1 MSPRQR
7 SGSRQCVYLFEIS
20 SVPTG
25 RSRGS
30 RFRCSSCM
38 ARSIPRYPLPL
49 ASGCLRWRTSQNG
62 LSALPEAAITIWTT
76 SAPLKSREIS
86 STLRGGD
93 GCHKGRIFRA
103 RTRWGLD
110 RMSAH
115 GPMPRSAWMFP
126 ALAVL
131 LFAVATGLGLDFTPS
146 VGGLLFAVVLL
157 AILFGTV
164 FAAVH
169 HAEVIAERIGEPYGT
184 LLLTLAVTI
193 IEVALI
199 ATIMLGDKPQ
209 PALAR
214 DTVFAV
220 VMIVCNGLVGLCIF
234 IGGLRYREQDFQVSG
249 ANLYLSVLFV
259 LATITLIMPN
269 YTLTAPGPIYSA
281 AQLGFVDLVTLMLYG
296 VFLYTQTIRHSDYF
310 IKGGV
315 GAATETS
322 SLSNRML
329 ALSIALLLISLLAV
343 ALLAKKFSLVVDVVT
358 AMIGAPPAFAG
369 VLVALL
375 ILLPEG
381 VTAIAAA
388 RNNDLQK
395 SINLALGSSLA
406 TIGLTIPAVGVAT
419 YALDKERVLG
429 LNGQGMVLLLLTF
442 VLSMLTFGTGR
453 TNILFGLVHMVVFAV
468 FVFMVFVP

>member
-1 MSPRQR
+1 M
-7 SGSRQCVYLFEIS
+7 
-20 SVPTG
+20 
-25 RSRGS
+25 
-30 RFRCSSCM
+30 
-38 ARSIPRYPLPL
+38 
-49 ASGCLRWRTSQNG
+49 
-62 LSALPEAAITIWTT
+62 AAI
-76 SAPLKSREIS
+76 
-86 STLRGGD
+86 D
-93 GCHKGRIFRA
+93 GRIFA
-103 RTRWGLD
+103 STNLLGFD

-115 GPMPRSAWMFP
+115 GPMPRSAWIFP
-126 ALAVL
+126 ALAML
-131 LFAVATGLGLDFTPS
+131 LFAVATGLGLNFTPS
-146 VGGLLFAVVLL
+146 LGGLVFAAVLL

-281 AQLGFVDLVTLMLYG
+281 AQLGFVSVVTLVLYA
-296 VFLYTQTIRHSDYF
+296 VFLYTQTIRHRDYF
-310 IKGGV
+310 INQAE
-315 GAATETS
+315 GAAAAEFR
-322 SLSNRML
+322 LSNRML
-329 ALSIALLLISLLAV
+329 ALSIALLIVSLLAV
-343 ALLAKKFSLVVDVVT
+343 VLLAKKFSATVDTVT

-369 VLVALL
+369 VIVALL

-381 VTAIAAA
+381 VAAVTAA
-388 RNNDLQK
+388 RKNDLQK

-406 TIGLTIPAVGVAT
+406 TIGLTVPAVAVVAYT
-419 YALDKERVLG
+419 LDKQLVLG
-429 LNGQGMVLLLLTF
+429 LNAPEMVLLVLTF
-442 VLSMLTFGTGR
+442 VISMLTFGTGR
-453 TNILFGLVHMVVFAV
+453 TNILFGLVHMLVFAV
-468 FVFMVFVP
+468 FLFMVFVP